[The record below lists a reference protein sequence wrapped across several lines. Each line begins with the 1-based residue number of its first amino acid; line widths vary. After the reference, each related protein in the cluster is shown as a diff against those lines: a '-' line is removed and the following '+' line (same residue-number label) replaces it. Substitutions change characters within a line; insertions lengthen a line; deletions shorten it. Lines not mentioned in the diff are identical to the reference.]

1 MFPALKG
8 SSVVTGKIDEQVQF
22 MLKGKGVMPAFGKTL
37 SPDDFA
43 AVLAYTRNK
52 LGNSVGDFKQP
63 ADIKAL
69 QSTH

>member
-8 SSVVTGKIDEQVQF
+8 SPVVTGKIDDQVQL

-37 SPDDFA
+37 SADDFA
-43 AVLAYTRNK
+43 AVLAFTRNK

-69 QSTH
+69 Q